1 LGARRTQLVSLIAD
15 RLNVGAQRLSTAK
28 KQPRYWS
35 ASRIP
40 ARIKLSQKAVPH
52 YADRLAA
59 IFAERIRV
67 FDCPDNL
74 KRETALRLDSA
85 LGVFNF
91 CGFDCQP
98 EFFSIRISRKINADP
113 LIWHLDS
120 LDYHRWK
127 NGSNMYRLRAFV
139 SKDDLINR
147 TDVKRKIVGNF
158 RVHRCETRKSYW
170 CNHHLGGTRRRFR
183 QFCPNSR
190 RVVARSQWIEVPICS
205 LAKLEP
211 HKSKR
216 PERQLPQRRTWR
228 GTNGVENLY

>member
-1 LGARRTQLVSLIAD
+1 
-15 RLNVGAQRLSTAK
+15 
-28 KQPRYWS
+28 
-35 ASRIP
+35 
-40 ARIKLSQKAVPH
+40 LSQKAVPH

-147 TDVKRKIVGNF
+147 TDVKRKIVGTF
-158 RVHRCETRKSYW
+158 ASTVVKPE
-170 CNHHLGGTRRRFR
+170 NHIGVITIWAELGDGSVSFAQTHVGSLRALNGLTY
-183 QFCPNSR
+183 QFVRLPSLNRIKANDQNANYLNDERGAVQTASKIFTEYAEPTLRAIKGLAYLCP
-190 RVVARSQWIEVPICS
+190 AIF
-205 LAKLEP
+205 
-211 HKSKR
+211 
-216 PERQLPQRRTWR
+216 
-228 GTNGVENLY
+228 